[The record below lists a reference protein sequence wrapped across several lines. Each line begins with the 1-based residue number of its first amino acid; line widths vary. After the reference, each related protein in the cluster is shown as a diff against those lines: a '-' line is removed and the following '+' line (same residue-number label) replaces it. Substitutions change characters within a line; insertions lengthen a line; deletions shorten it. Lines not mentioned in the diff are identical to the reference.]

1 MAAIVDNETESERK
15 ADRSRTVTDK
25 LIWSSCTPH
34 TAALAGNG
42 WTVTWLPGRV
52 LTRSQAEAAMAIA
65 EEVGT
70 IPAGADPEAYN
81 DVVWDCI
88 NGWAS
93 RLGLSG
99 RDAVARVSE
108 PLDERRA
115 IPVCPQCGA
124 TSPRIAWTG
133 WTGTDEPDVSRPADA
148 WTCTACGQEWE
159 TSPQP
164 R

>member
-1 MAAIVDNETESERK
+1 MSPAGRPPSSIMKPESGRI
-15 ADRSRTVTDK
+15 AGRSRTVTDT
-25 LIWSSCTPH
+25 LICSSCPRH

-42 WTVTWLPGRV
+42 WTVTWLPGWV

-70 IPAGADPEAYN
+70 IPAGADPEAYD

-99 RDAVARVSE
+99 PRC
-108 PLDERRA
+108 RRA
-115 IPVCPQCGA
+115 GIRTTRRAAGDPGMPAMRSDLAPHRVDRVDR
-124 TSPRIAWTG
+124 PR
-133 WTGTDEPDVSRPADA
+133 
-148 WTCTACGQEWE
+148 
-159 TSPQP
+159 
-164 R
+164 

>member
-1 MAAIVDNETESERK
+1 V
-15 ADRSRTVTDK
+15 VTP
-25 LIWSSCTPH
+25 S
-34 TAALAGNG
+34 AALAGDG

-52 LTRSQAEAAMAIA
+52 LSRSQAEAAVAIA

-133 WTGTDEPDVSRPADA
+133 WTGTDEPDVSQPADA